1 MFGGGWL
8 LLPIKLMM
16 LFLKLKALLNELS
29 LEDSPDKESTPTT
42 HMILL
47 SLIYD
52 RIAMTVSVPEE
63 KLNEILCFVELWLSK
78 SSASQSLTRKLSYV
92 CACIRLGCIFMQC
105 LLSVL

>member
-16 LFLKLKALLNELS
+16 LFLKLKALLTELS

-78 SSASQSLTRKLSYV
+78 SSATVSRSLENYHTFVHVFAWDVFLCNVY
-92 CACIRLGCIFMQC
+92 
-105 LLSVL
+105 